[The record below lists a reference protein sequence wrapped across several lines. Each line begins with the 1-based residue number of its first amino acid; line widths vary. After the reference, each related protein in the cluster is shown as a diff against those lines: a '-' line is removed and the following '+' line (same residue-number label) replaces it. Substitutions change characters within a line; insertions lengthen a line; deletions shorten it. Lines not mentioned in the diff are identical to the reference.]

1 MKVFDFIVILSVIV
15 INGCSKPDDPVPVP
29 TPPPPTPTSPTG
41 TIKEFF
47 LQDTIVPFNKGTTAK
62 WSVAE
67 SNDKT
72 IVTFNGVKVTLY
84 GVLETGRLQQAT
96 TFTLSVNSGA
106 KQSKTV
112 QVYDSITTYMW
123 NEGRRWKQVNFET
136 LEKTNALPDSQWVA
150 HMTDTIA
157 NERTSFFLNGD
168 SKIQQLKPAY
178 GTPGPSGK
186 FVVYLEKN
194 KFSWKGILYSIVIL
208 DKTDF
213 KITYEKIQSNG
224 AKLWHRNTYTFE

>member
-1 MKVFDFIVILSVIV
+1 MKVFVLIVIVSVIV
-15 INGCSKPDDPVPVP
+15 IYGCSKPDDSVP
-29 TPPPPTPTSPTG
+29 TPPPPPPTPTSPTG

-47 LQDTIVPFNKGTTAK
+47 LLDTIVPFNKGTTAK

-72 IVTFNGVKVTLY
+72 IVSFNGVKVTLY
-84 GVLETGRLQQAT
+84 GVLETGRLQQTT

-112 QVYDSITTYMW
+112 KVYDSITTYMW
-123 NEGRRWKQVNFET
+123 NEGKRWKQVNFESF
-136 LEKTNALPDSQWVA
+136 EKLTGLPDSQWVA

-157 NERTSFFLNGD
+157 NERTSYFLNGD
-168 SKIQQLKPAY
+168 SKIEQLKPAF

-186 FVVYLEKN
+186 FVVYLDKN

-213 KITYEKIQSNG
+213 KITYETTQLNG
-224 AKLWHRNTYTFE
+224 AKLRQRNTYIFE